1 MASNQLESLKD
12 IFNGK
17 FLRIPDYQ
25 RGYAWGKH
33 QLKDFW
39 EDLENLEDGH
49 IHYTGVLT
57 LEKVTNQK
65 KDEKIEFWKKDS
77 GAYESDSAYYVV
89 DGQQRITTSIIL
101 LKVILDK
108 TIELKVNGLNNIR
121 LEKLYEKYIKKETFN
136 GTNQYFFGYT
146 ADNPSYEFL
155 KTKIF
160 NEKSASNEKKETL
173 YTTNLE
179 YAKTFF
185 INELKE
191 FNLERVEKTFKK
203 LTEQFKFNV
212 YEISDDLDV
221 FIAFE
226 TMNNRGKKLSNL
238 ELLKNRLIYL
248 STKFTENNNDKENLR
263 RNINDCWKT
272 IYEYLGKNKS
282 NILEDDTFLKN
293 HWIMYHDYSRE
304 KGNDYIVDL
313 LEERYIAKRI
323 TTKKEDEL
331 LSIKEIND
339 YVLSLK
345 ESVEHWYY
353 LHNPDEANY
362 DNKIKFVLDKLY
374 RLNYGAFAPL
384 LMAIFS
390 RDSEY
395 NIDEVCELLK
405 LMEKYIFFIFR
416 ISQRRANTGDS
427 AFYGYARQYYKNELT
442 VSNIIGIK
450 NDENNTYSG
459 INWWFASY
467 FDLKLFH
474 NYLSDKFKNRDGYY
488 SWNGLSYF
496 LFEYELN
503 LKNQSRN
510 STPKINWKDYSESK
524 VDYRSIEHV
533 LPQTPSEEC
542 WQKEIVGLSEFETKK
557 LTNSLGNLVPLSSA
571 KNSKLQNHCFEIKKN
586 GKDGTFT
593 GYKNGSYSEQQINE
607 KINWGIDEIRE
618 RGLELLN
625 FMANHWDIQEL
636 KDKEI
641 QREFLFLDNISIINK

>member
-1 MASNQLESLKD
+1 MANNQLESLKD
-12 IFNGK
+12 IFDGK

-25 RGYAWGKH
+25 RGYAWGKQ

-39 EDLENLEDGH
+39 EDLENLEDRH

-57 LEKVTNQK
+57 LEKVTKDK
-65 KDEKIEFWKKDS
+65 KNEKIEFWKTDS
-77 GAYESDSAYYVV
+77 GAFESDSAYYVV

-101 LKVILDK
+101 LKEILDK
-108 TIELKVNGLNNIR
+108 TIELNINGLNNTR
-121 LEKLYEKYIKKETFN
+121 LEKLYEKYIKEETLN

-160 NEKSASNEKKETL
+160 GEKSASNEKKETL

-179 YAKTFF
+179 NAKIFF
-185 INELKE
+185 INEIMD
-191 FNLERVEKTFKK
+191 FDREKIESLFKK

-221 FIAFE
+221 FVAFE

-248 STKFTENNNDKENLR
+248 TTKFAENPNDKETLR
-263 RNINDCWKT
+263 REINDCWKT
-272 IYEYLGKNKS
+272 IYEYLGKNKN

-323 TTKKEDEL
+323 IAKNTDKPLT
-331 LSIKEIND
+331 IKEIKD

-353 LHNPDEANY
+353 LYNPDEATY
-362 DNKIKFVLDKLY
+362 DDKIKILLDKLY

-390 RDSEY
+390 RDSKYKVE
-395 NIDEVCELLK
+395 EVCALLK
-405 LMEKYIFFIFR
+405 LMEKYIFLIFK

-427 AFYGYARQYYKNELT
+427 SFYGYARQYYKEGL
-442 VSNIIGIK
+442 SIDDIIGINE
-450 NDENNTYSG
+450 NDKYSG
-459 INWWFASY
+459 INWWLASY
-467 FDLKLFH
+467 FDLKLFY
-474 NYLSDKFKNRDGYY
+474 NYLFDKFKNRDGYY

-503 LKNQSRN
+503 LRYKSKNT
-510 STPKINWKDYSESK
+510 TPKINWKDYTESK
-524 VDYRSIEHV
+524 ADYKSIEHV
-533 LPQTPSEEC
+533 FPQTPSEEC
-542 WQKEIVGLSEFETKK
+542 WQKEIVELSDSEIKN
-557 LTNSLGNLVPLSSA
+557 LSNSIGNLVPLSSA
-571 KNSKLQNHCFEIKKN
+571 KNSKLQNYCFKIKKD
-586 GKDGTFT
+586 GKEKEFT
-593 GYKNGSYSEQQINE
+593 GYKNGSYAEQEINE
-607 KINWGIDEIRE
+607 KEKWGIQEVRE
-618 RGLELLN
+618 RSLVLLK
-625 FMANHWDIQEL
+625 FMADHWDIKEL
-636 KDKEI
+636 QDENKQI
-641 QREFLFLDNISIINK
+641 EFLFETKKS